1 MKTRLLTVAT
11 FLPIVA
17 AAAWA
22 GHPWLTILVAV
33 ALGGG
38 AYELGRLG
46 QRLRHELWPLL
57 CTIPAALLALDAGFN
72 DGRYQGLLVSLTLIW
87 WAVWYVLHAHSPT
100 RTEAFAISVLA
111 SLYVGYLGAHLVS
124 LRLLGDGLSWLALAV
139 ATVWISDT
147 GAYVVGKTWGRRHL
161 APHLSPRK
169 TWEGA
174 AGGLATAILGG
185 LVVALLGGL
194 APIHGVAV
202 GTLVGVVCPSGD
214 LIISMLKRQAQVK
227 DSGAVFPGHGGLLDR
242 LDTLLFVAPLAYY
255 YAVLV
260 AGAG

>member
-1 MKTRLLTVAT
+1 MKTRLITVAT
-11 FLPIVA
+11 FLPLVS

-22 GHPWLTILVAV
+22 GHPWFTILLAV
-33 ALGGG
+33 ALAGG

-46 QRLRHELWPLL
+46 QRLRHQVWPVL
-57 CTIPAALLALDAGFN
+57 CTIPAALLALDAGISG
-72 DGRYQGLLVSLTLIW
+72 GRYQSALVSLTLIF

-100 RTEAFAISVLA
+100 RTEAFSISVLA
-111 SLYVGYLGAHLVS
+111 SLYVGYLGSHFVP
-124 LRLLGDGLSWLALAV
+124 LRLLDDGLSWLALAV

-147 GAYVVGKTWGRRHL
+147 GAFAVGTTWGRRHL

-174 AGGLATAILGG
+174 AGGLATGVVGG

-202 GTLVGVVCPSGD
+202 GMLVGVLCPFGD
-214 LIISMLKRQAQVK
+214 LVISMFKRQAQVK
-227 DSGAVFPGHGGLLDR
+227 DSGALFPGHGGLLDR